1 MNKNRKGNTMKT
13 RIENKVNEVVEY
25 IISKSPEDIT
35 YNEYRILDNR
45 LAVLK
50 NEEMQETR
58 DKEMAE
64 VLGKLWSGG
73 YSNCFAPQRTL
84 PESNDEK

>member
-1 MNKNRKGNTMKT
+1 MKT

-25 IISKSPEDIT
+25 IISKSPEDII

-64 VLGKLWSGG
+64 MLGKIWSSG
-73 YSNCFAPQRTL
+73 YSNCLAPQRTL